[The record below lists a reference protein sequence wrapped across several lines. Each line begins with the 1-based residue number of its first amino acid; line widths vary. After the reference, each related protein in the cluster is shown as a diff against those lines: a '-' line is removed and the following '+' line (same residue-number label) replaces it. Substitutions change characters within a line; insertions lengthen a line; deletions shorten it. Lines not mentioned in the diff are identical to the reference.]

1 MTRSQA
7 WCPAYIGIGSNLDDP
22 PARVRR
28 AFDALRALPD
38 CTAFAH
44 SGLYRSAP
52 MGPADQPDF
61 INAVAACLTRLDARR
76 LLHELQAMEYA
87 QDRQRG
93 AGHWGPRTLDLD
105 LLVLGQV
112 VMNEP
117 DLVVPHPRI
126 HERNFVLLPLAEIA
140 PYLIVPG
147 HGSVNSMVT
156 AIAGSETRIAR
167 LEQGAQR

>member
-1 MTRSQA
+1 MTRGET

-28 AFDALRALPD
+28 AFDSLRALPQ

-52 MGPADQPDF
+52 MGPNDQPDF
-61 INAVAACLTRLDARR
+61 INAVAACLTRLDARQ
-76 LLHELQAMEYA
+76 LLQELQAMEYA

-105 LLVLGQV
+105 LLALGQV
-112 VMNEP
+112 VMEEP
-117 DLVVPHPRI
+117 DLIIPHPRM

-140 PYLIVPG
+140 PYLRVPG
-147 HGSVNSMVT
+147 HGSVMRMVT
-156 AIAGSETRIAR
+156 AIAGSEPRIER
-167 LEQGAQR
+167 LE